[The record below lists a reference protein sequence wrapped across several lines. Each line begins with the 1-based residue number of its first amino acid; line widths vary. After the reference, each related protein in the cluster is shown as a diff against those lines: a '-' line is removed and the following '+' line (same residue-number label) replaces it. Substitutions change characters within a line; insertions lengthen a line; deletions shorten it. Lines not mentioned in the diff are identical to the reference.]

1 MALFVVL
8 QILRTL
14 SWPGAHSAPEQR
26 VFRTAEELKQAWV
39 ADGGAPSN
47 LPPVDFEKEMVLAVF
62 AGKKPTGGHAIK
74 IERVAVKG
82 PDANPT
88 VCVLY
93 RQTAPAPDVPVAQA
107 ITYPSHAVVVKKTDG
122 TVEWFDVASQ
132 SGRALAEAIQSAQ
145 KMEARTTSLN
155 GCLEHKQNVWSVA
168 NQLTAAYPDWA
179 TTAKPSADLVVLRE
193 RVFHSIR
200 TYRFMLD
207 GHNAAFKEKP
217 EPYDPAILELEKKI
231 VEHQRTAV
239 R

>member
-1 MALFVVL
+1 MTMALFVVL

-62 AGKKPTGGHAIK
+62 AGKKPTRGHAIK

-93 RQTAPAPDVPVAQA
+93 RQTVPAPDVTVTQA
-107 ITYPSHAVVVKKTDG
+107 ITYPSHAVVVKKMPGRVKFLDIAS
-122 TVEWFDVASQ
+122 VE
-132 SGRALAEAIQSAQ
+132 G
-145 KMEARTTSLN
+145 
-155 GCLEHKQNVWSVA
+155 
-168 NQLTAAYPDWA
+168 
-179 TTAKPSADLVVLRE
+179 
-193 RVFHSIR
+193 
-200 TYRFMLD
+200 
-207 GHNAAFKEKP
+207 
-217 EPYDPAILELEKKI
+217 ELINKKTQP
-231 VEHQRTAV
+231 VE
-239 R
+239 